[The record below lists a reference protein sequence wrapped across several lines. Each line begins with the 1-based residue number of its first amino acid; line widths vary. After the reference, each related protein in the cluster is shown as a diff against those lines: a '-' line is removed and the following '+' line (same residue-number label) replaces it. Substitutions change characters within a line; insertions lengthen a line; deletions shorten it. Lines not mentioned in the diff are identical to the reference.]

1 MTAMTAQEQFRVG
14 FLMRCAEDGCTL
26 EDISQRIKQANNPLW
41 MGAGIGAGQAAVSGL
56 SNLKDLFYDYMKS
69 PAYIAGVGIP
79 LAAAAGGA
87 LGHGAGIVQSQDAD
101 PAELKRQE
109 LLQAY
114 KVQAARIKQLAAAN
128 KPDKGIRS
136 PRLLQ

>member
-26 EDISQRIKQANNPLW
+26 EDISQRIKQANPLL
-41 MGAGIGAGQAAVSGL
+41 MGAGIAGGQAAVGGL

>member
-26 EDISQRIKQANNPLW
+26 EDISQRIKQANPFF
-41 MGAGIGAGQAAVSGL
+41 MGAGIGGGQAVVGGL
-56 SNLKDLFYDYMKS
+56 SNLKELFYDYMKS